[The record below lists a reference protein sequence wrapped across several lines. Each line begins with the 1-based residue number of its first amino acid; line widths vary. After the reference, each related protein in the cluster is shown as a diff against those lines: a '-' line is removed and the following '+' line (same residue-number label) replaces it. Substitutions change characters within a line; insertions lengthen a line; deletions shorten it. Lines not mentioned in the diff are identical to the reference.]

1 MMESNRSISNLRES
15 WAFSFLPTKKKAVRK
30 VKTKIN
36 KESYYFILNS
46 EISEIEY
53 VSKSVTD
60 VLGYLPEEFTVDNL
74 FSSVHPEDKEYCRTC
89 DSIQRSS
96 SLYFNEQLRYSYQYT
111 YRIKAKDGSYSTIQQ
126 SYTTIEADE
135 DGYILRTL
143 VLHEVIPS
151 YEERAE
157 DDFKILDKSKNKFI
171 TSVNNYKLSE
181 REWEIVG
188 LIHKGYKSYEIAD
201 RLFLSKSTIDT
212 HRKNI
217 LRKTN
222 ASSLFELI
230 NRLS

>member
-1 MMESNRSISNLRES
+1 MESNRSISNLRES
-15 WAFSFLPTKKKAVRK
+15 WAFSFLPTKKKVVRK
-30 VKTKIN
+30 VKTKTN

-126 SYTTIEADE
+126 SYTTIEVDE

>member
-1 MMESNRSISNLRES
+1 M
-15 WAFSFLPTKKKAVRK
+15 
-30 VKTKIN
+30 
-36 KESYYFILNS
+36 
-46 EISEIEY
+46 
-53 VSKSVTD
+53 
-60 VLGYLPEEFTVDNL
+60 GYLPEEFTVDNL